1 MKVQF
6 HTLTQWFDND
16 AAVNKYETHF
26 DESDESIDWIRCI
39 PFVGL
44 HLGCLAVFWVGCSA
58 PAIIAGIILYI
69 TRMFAITG
77 FYHRYFSHRSFKT
90 SRFIQ
95 FCFAILGTSAVQRGP
110 LWWASYHRHHHKFSD
125 TKMDI
130 HSPLQ
135 SGFWKSHM
143 FWFMGKSNFKTKN
156 DLIGDFAKFPELRF
170 LDRFDIIIPILL
182 AIGLFTFGEFLNT
195 YKPEWGTNGPQLFV
209 WGFIISTILL
219 FHGTCSTNSM
229 AHRFG
234 TKRYL
239 TGDDSRNNFFI
250 SIITLGEGWHNN
262 HHHYPGSVN
271 QGFYWWE
278 IDITYWILVFLSW
291 SGIVWDLKKP
301 PVKNLKSSLI
311 VQDSK

>member
-6 HTLTQWFDND
+6 HTLAQWFDND
-16 AAVNKYETHF
+16 AAANKYETRF
-26 DESDESIDWIRCI
+26 DESIDWIRCI
-39 PFVGL
+39 PFAGL
-44 HLGCLAVFWVGCSA
+44 HLGCLAVLWVGWSA

-69 TRMFAITG
+69 ARMFAITG

-95 FCFAILGTSAVQRGP
+95 FCFAILGASAIQRGP

-135 SGFWKSHM
+135 SGFWTSHM

-219 FHGTCSTNSM
+219 FHGTCSTNSL

-234 TKRYL
+234 TKRYV
-239 TGDDSRNNFFI
+239 TGDDSRNNLFI

-301 PVKNLKSSLI
+301 PVKILTSSLI
-311 VQDSK
+311 VQDFKCK